1 MNREL
6 LQAIYDHRAIC
17 TAVEQRQEE
26 RALELWAEKARLLRE
41 EEAAERSAMLEALSQ
56 SLYDHILR
64 VQGNAPAEF
73 RHASRE
79 MYTRTLPQKAEEP
92 FEVRFRLD
100 DKGGLTAVLAGSCIM
115 AASGVMDLLEAVGGS
130 AAAVSADGM
139 EIVATGTGGSGVA
152 IGVLSVVSGVCLAAG
167 TILCR
172 RKNTPPLIFL
182 AAPVCLLAR
191 LILVYRLR
199 STDPVLADYYLEI
212 LGLMFLILATYRLSG
227 FAVQA
232 GRPRIFTL
240 YGEAVVILAL
250 TMLPDGAA
258 PAMELML
265 GGALALTGFQMMLEP
280 GPAHQSSDS

>member
-1 MNREL
+1 MKRFSASILGVCFGAAGFVLRL
-6 LQAIYDHRAIC
+6 LQNRTGFEPDTGLPVPGNIPALALPVLLVLA
-17 TAVEQRQEE
+17 AVV
-26 RALELWAEKARLLRE
+26 LYL
-41 EEAAERSAMLEALSQ
+41 AAC
-56 SLYDHILR
+56 
-64 VQGNAPAEF
+64 
-73 RHASRE
+73 
-79 MYTRTLPQKAEEP
+79 RTLPQKAEEP

-172 RKNTPPLIFL
+172 RKNTLPLIFL

-212 LGLMFLILATYRLSG
+212 LGLMFLILAAYRLSG

-232 GRPRIFTL
+232 GGPRMFGFYADLT
-240 YGEAVVILAL
+240 AILAVTL
-250 TMLPDGAA
+250 LADGHSAALLP
-258 PAMELML
+258 L
-265 GGALALTGFQMMLEP
+265 GGAAALEGFQRAMRM
-280 GPAHQSSDS
+280 SDVAEKKTGE